1 MASRFFGFPRKGRA
15 EGPDRVFEGVRALL
29 LETNRHK
36 QLAFSQI
43 EASHLLVELS
53 QSESKLEPSEAA
65 RILDFN
71 TKRFGVLYSAGEARD
86 YRRNW
91 VKKRFF
97 TVGEI

>member
-1 MASRFFGFPRKGRA
+1 
-15 EGPDRVFEGVRALL
+15 
-29 LETNRHK
+29 
-36 QLAFSQI
+36 
-43 EASHLLVELS
+43 LVELS